1 MQYCEGE
8 SLQHFLENYPLRE
21 KEQTKWKIF
30 RQILEALAYL
40 HQRGIIHRDIKPPN
54 IFLDKNYDTRLG
66 DFGLAINFKA
76 DQLAMKRETSYAK
89 GHNKQPEK

>member
-8 SLQHFLENYPLRE
+8 SLQHFLQNYPWRE

-40 HQRGIIHRDIKPPN
+40 HQRGIIHRDIKPHN

-66 DFGLAINFKA
+66 DFGLAVKFRTDHGGAIK
-76 DQLAMKRETSYAK
+76 LTTSMSR
-89 GHNKQPEK
+89 QPSEHH